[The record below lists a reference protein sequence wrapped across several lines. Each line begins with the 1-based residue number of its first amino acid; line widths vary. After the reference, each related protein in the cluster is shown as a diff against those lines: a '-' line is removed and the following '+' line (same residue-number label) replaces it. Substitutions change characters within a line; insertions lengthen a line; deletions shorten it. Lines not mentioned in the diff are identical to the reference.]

1 MVTSRGHLCQRILG
15 LIVQPDIGGDNGIN
29 MHRLVKCMTSTP
41 YCSRVV
47 FMGKDVSS
55 GRLCCHEKYIL
66 TNVIANKSCCL
77 TNLFRIWHTLD
88 KFAFISNHVF
98 SLSFHRAVILILSM
112 VIVFAYYGNNRRSI
126 SSKKMKIRGNPCNY
140 ALNPYETHGPSD
152 VVDNSITCYH
162 GLMHRTESTTIYTPR
177 NEVRGVNWIHPVCL
191 SVCMS
196 VCPSVCLLTFRVR
209 PVASTV
215 QDGFFPYLVQMINS
229 MGGCVACDNPWPWP
243 ISSRSFGLDLENRV
257 RSVASTVLNGFF
269 LYLAQMI
276 TIIRRCVGWYVFVVI
291 SKFECLAN
299 F

>member
-1 MVTSRGHLCQRILG
+1 MGTTGVVSAQRKWKYVAIHAIMHL
-15 LIVQPDIGGDNGIN
+15 
-29 MHRLVKCMTSTP
+29 T
-41 YCSRVV
+41 
-47 FMGKDVSS
+47 
-55 GRLCCHEKYIL
+55 
-66 TNVIANKSCCL
+66 
-77 TNLFRIWHTLD
+77 
-88 KFAFISNHVF
+88 
-98 SLSFHRAVILILSM
+98 
-112 VIVFAYYGNNRRSI
+112 
-126 SSKKMKIRGNPCNY
+126 
-140 ALNPYETHGPSD
+140 PYETHGPSD

-276 TIIRRCVGWYVFVVI
+276 TIIRRCVGWYVFVII

-299 F
+299 LKKFSALTLKKNLQFSMDSFHI